1 MIKSS
6 SGEAGQAGRALGDA
20 GRGSDPCHRQQSPAA
35 RGKLLLCQ
43 QQSTRRRAAPAAF
56 PGRCHSWQDTGC
68 REPPEHLARGSRG
81 SQAAACRAPAK
92 QGRWDTP
99 GQQQQAARPPH
110 LSTHPS
116 GTAQQRCPGG
126 GGRPPECPQA
136 VPVRLTREQTLL
148 RARRAAVLRQCRG
161 SCSHLT
167 PPRPPHL
174 GTGAGLQHVEVS
186 ASAQLLAGGVEVA
199 AQGAAGARREAETSQ
214 LLLQLWT
221 QLQLF
226 HSIPQHSTPWGCS
239 TSTRGGRSPLKRWA
253 EGAGQGSSFRT
264 QHC

>member
-1 MIKSS
+1 MLAEALTLVTGNNLLPPGESCSCASS
-6 SGEAGQAGRALGDA
+6 
-20 GRGSDPCHRQQSPAA
+20 
-35 RGKLLLCQ
+35 
-43 QQSTRRRAAPAAF
+43 
-56 PGRCHSWQDTGC
+56 
-68 REPPEHLARGSRG
+68 
-81 SQAAACRAPAK
+81 RAPAGELLLLPSRAGATA
-92 QGRWDTP
+92 GRTQAAESHRSTLPGGAEAVRLQPAVPRQSRGAGTPWDTL